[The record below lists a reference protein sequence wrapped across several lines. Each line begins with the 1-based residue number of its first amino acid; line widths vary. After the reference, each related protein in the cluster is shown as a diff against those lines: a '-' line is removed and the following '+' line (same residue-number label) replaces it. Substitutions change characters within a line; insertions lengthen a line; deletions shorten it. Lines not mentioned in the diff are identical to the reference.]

1 MAYRIV
7 TLFAFIA
14 AVFSATGFLIAG
26 ALGSAIGLILSA
38 AVIAYL
44 YWLSPGMLLRLF
56 RARPADKKELTEM
69 MERLSLNAK
78 IRTPKI
84 YVIATEAPNSL
95 AVGMSWKN
103 AAICVT
109 EGLLTLDN
117 DEIEAVVSHELG
129 HMKRRDAMIATA
141 ATAIAYVVSW
151 PAQKIYL
158 STFYKDRKSKLG
170 YLLIAFIGLFAI
182 PAAAVLRLS
191 ISKAIEYRA
200 DFFAA
205 FNTQKPKK
213 LASALNKINDVAKHN
228 PMPSPVATSQL
239 WIVNPFRD
247 DWFSNLF
254 DTDPPTAKRV
264 KRLSDM
270 AHEGLAEHTKV
281 WE

>member
-1 MAYRIV
+1 MVYRIV

-14 AVFSATGFLIAG
+14 VVFAAIGFLIANTQ
-26 ALGSAIGLILSA
+26 GSAVGLVLSA
-38 AVIAYL
+38 AAIAWL
-44 YWLSPGMLLRLF
+44 YWRSPGMLLKLF
-56 RARPADKKELTEM
+56 KAKPADKKELTEM
-69 MERLSLNAK
+69 MEKLSLNAK

-95 AVGMSWKN
+95 AVGMSRKN
-103 AAICVT
+103 AVVCVT

-117 DEIEAVVSHELG
+117 DEIEAVISHELG
-129 HMKRRDAMIATA
+129 HMKRRDAMLATA
-141 ATAIAYVVSW
+141 ATALAYVISW

-158 STFYKDRKSKLG
+158 STFYKDRKSKMG
-170 YLLIAFIGLFAI
+170 YIMIAFIALFAM

-239 WIVNPFRD
+239 WMVNPFRD

-264 KRLSDM
+264 KRLNDM